1 MRKYIFK
8 NFEYILD
15 NFHDPRYFY
24 EFKDNTHIIGLK
36 ITIDDNPMTILTA
49 MDTMENNKILSLLSK
64 DDYKWAGT
72 SIIFKNKNH
81 AAMFY
86 MYK

>member
-1 MRKYIFK
+1 MSKYLFK
-8 NFEYILD
+8 NFEYIL
-15 NFHDPRYFY
+15 NNIQDPRYFY
-24 EFKDNTHIIGLK
+24 EFRNNTHVIGLH
-36 ITIDDNPMTILTA
+36 ITIDDSPIIILALMDA
-49 MDTMENNKILSLLSK
+49 MQSNKILSLLSK
-64 DDYKWAGT
+64 DDYNWVGT